1 MKRVAIFA
9 SLALAAALTA
19 LTALSGLADRA
30 SAQQVVKRE
39 PPMGA
44 LREGQRVLVDDGSC
58 GPGQIKL
65 VIGGNHVK
73 VGGTKNI
80 VRERQCISR

>member
-1 MKRVAIFA
+1 MMRRVAIFGG
-9 SLALAAALTA
+9 LAVAISALT
-19 LTALSGLADRA
+19 GLADRV
-30 SAQQVVKRE
+30 SAEQVLKRE

-58 GPGQIKL
+58 GPGKIKL

-73 VGGTKNI
+73 VGGSKDI
-80 VRERQCISR
+80 VRERRCISR

>member
-1 MKRVAIFA
+1 MKRVAMFGG
-9 SLALAAALTA
+9 LALAAAVTLLLT
-19 LTALSGLADRA
+19 LADPV

-39 PPMGA
+39 PAMGA

-58 GPGQIKL
+58 GPGKIKL

-73 VGGTKNI
+73 VGGTKDI
-80 VRERQCISR
+80 VRERHCISR